1 MCKLQPACSA
11 CGVIYGASTVIHA
24 CKFDFDRLRP
34 SAVTAKYELAVID
47 GPKLTVTVPDKFQTA
62 RLPVIVTVWTGHGYH

>member
-1 MCKLQPACSA
+1 MHA
-11 CGVIYGASTVIHA
+11 CGVIYGANTITHA

-34 SAVTAKYELAVID
+34 SAVTAKYELAVFD

-62 RLPVIVTVWTGHGYH
+62 CP